1 MQPFHDVLLLLVVLT
16 NFWVLGTTRLSSMIR
31 AAATQGLILAA
42 LPVALYPNVSLHI
55 VGLAIGTLLVKAVV
69 LPHFLTRAIREA
81 TVRREIEPLIGFT
94 ASLILGAAAVALS
107 FAVAP
112 RLELPGTPSGVLI
125 PVALSTVII
134 GLLVLTTRNKA
145 LTQVVGYLILENGIY
160 VFGLS
165 QAERVPF
172 LVEVG
177 VLLDVFAGVFIMGIV
192 VFHINRE
199 FDSLDSAR
207 LTELRD

>member
-1 MQPFHDVLLLLVVLT
+1 MQSFHELLLLLVVLT
-16 NFWVLGTTRLSSMIR
+16 NFWVLGSTRLSSTIR
-31 AAATQGLILAA
+31 ATAIQGALLAA
-42 LPVALYPNVSLHI
+42 LPVALYPFSVHI
-55 VGLAIGTLLVKAVV
+55 WGLALGTLIVKAFV
-69 LPHFLTRAIREA
+69 LPYFLTRAIREA
-81 TVRREIEPLIGFT
+81 AVRREIEPLIGFT
-94 ASLILGAAAVALS
+94 SSLILGAAAVALS
-107 FAVAP
+107 FAIAP
-112 RLELPGTPSGVLI
+112 RLELPGVESPTLI

-134 GLLVLTTRNKA
+134 GLIVLTTRNKA

-177 VLLDVFAGVFIMGIV
+177 VLLDVFVGVFIMGIV

-199 FDSLDSAR
+199 FDSLSSAN
-207 LTELRD
+207 LTELKD